1 MQNLLLPS
9 WGNRPRDGV
18 DLPVAALWLVVLV
31 AGTMVLQPSW
41 DSLST
46 HRRLARVHLGD
57 RVHPPP
63 TRTGLPEHTALTLS
77 RFGAG
82 ASRGGGVRAKL
93 WGIVTGGNALSFS
106 Y

>member
-18 DLPVAALWLVVLV
+18 DLPVAALWFSGPGGWHHGFATQLGFI
-31 AGTMVLQPSW
+31 AHPLQTGQTGSGRQ
-41 DSLST
+41 SAS
-46 HRRLARVHLGD
+46 
-57 RVHPPP
+57 PP
-63 TRTGLPEHTALTLS
+63 TCTGLPEHTALTLS
-77 RFGAG
+77 RFSAG

-93 WGIVTGGNALSFS
+93 WGRVTGGNALSS